1 MKLACEGCEGSE
13 GAAGGDSMG
22 AESLQAAMCY
32 VTVSQDFCSFGKES
46 IASGRHF
53 LGSCQPRSRCGVI
66 GGGAR
71 GLGGVQ
77 TGGMAGL
84 VTSRFR
90 VWTDLIEPA
99 TIFHAKVCACGHSCS
114 LRKLQTQ
121 RRWAHTWK
129 LRSSIGRIMVCF
141 LTSVASSSCLY

>member
-32 VTVSQDFCSFGKES
+32 VTVSQDVYSFGKES

-99 TIFHAKVCACGHSCS
+99 TSFTQKCS
-114 LRKLQTQ
+114 PAVIVARRVNYRLRGV
-121 RRWAHTWK
+121 
-129 LRSSIGRIMVCF
+129 GRIRGSSEAP
-141 LTSVASSSCLY
+141 LGASWFVSSPL